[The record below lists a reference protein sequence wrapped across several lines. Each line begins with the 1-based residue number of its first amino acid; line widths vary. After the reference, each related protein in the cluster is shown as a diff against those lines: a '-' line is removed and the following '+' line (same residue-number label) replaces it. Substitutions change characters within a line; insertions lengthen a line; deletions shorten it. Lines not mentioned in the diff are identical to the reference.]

1 MSLLRSIALV
11 LFTVTCSATL
21 SAQEEYDFIK
31 FTTSEGLPS
40 NFIGYV
46 YADPD
51 GFVWVSTA
59 RGLARFNGQQFVP
72 VNELMP
78 RVQLPTSTTRM
89 MVKDQSGKLWLQYGR
104 KGVFALDLAQQRL
117 EQYNDDFF
125 NIELP
130 QLPGLHL
137 DKKGNVW
144 ALAKNGLACHRP
156 DSRTFEWFTVPPH
169 LLKSDY
175 PSFTFCPTADDN
187 LWVMAGNS
195 VLHFNV
201 QTHDW
206 TFHFEIP
213 GDGEY
218 PYLTLDP
225 DGSLWINRWYQ
236 KRGGLIHYDP
246 KQKRVLGI
254 FSENNHPDSLPS
266 TDFQDVYAENQRVW
280 LATNDEGL
288 VCYDKQTR
296 TFRRFQPDERD
307 PGSFSEMQSQSV
319 TRDIFGNLWVGT
331 SRFLNLAAANPNFVT
346 HLGPNKGLISRN
358 ASTAARIAPDKIALG
373 TTSGLSI
380 YDCKLRT
387 FRNVHLPLFNQNTYN
402 DGILSVAP
410 ADATSFWVSTWSSV
424 CRLDLN
430 TGAILEYFV
439 MNINAGEDHPAGL
452 KFFELGPAGR
462 ICRDGQGNLWLA
474 ARQRMVKLTRKPNNT
489 VEFVV
494 IEPPY
499 RPDGRHDDEAVSF
512 LPVGDRLL
520 YVGTHDGLVRYDV
533 ISGDLQLL
541 PIQFPGVEGP
551 ARVLELALSKNGT
564 ILATVK
570 QKLFRIDPNHPEQ
583 PAVPLPIPFANFFP
597 TGLIEDQSG
606 IIWMSGEMGLV
617 RYDATNQSSTL
628 FDPKFHL
635 DNNFFG
641 TRHFDI
647 AEDANGHL
655 YFSGSA
661 GVSVIRPE
669 AIVAGGLPTV
679 KIESLRVNGQI
690 IEMDADVFRLPE
702 IRLAHDQNN
711 LLFGFSVFNSSIPAL
726 NRFAYRLEGVSDT
739 WVDLNHQSSL
749 NLVNLAPGTYTLHL
763 RGSNSD
769 GLWAEAN
776 IPLRIVIRSP
786 WWSTW
791 WAWLTYA
798 VLMALAAWRLYHIR
812 MRRFVLEQN
821 LAEESRER
829 ERLAALDTFK
839 SRFFTNISHEFR
851 TPLTVIL
858 GLAERWTTT
867 PGKWVEA
874 EVRHSLGLI
883 QRSGE
888 NLLRLIVEIMDLAR
902 LENNALQ
909 LSYMQGDV
917 LAYLH
922 YISESLHSLAALR
935 HIALRVESQED
946 KIVMDYDPERLLQ
959 IVHNLLSNAI
969 KFTPTGGKVVLS
981 AQILSQNDGISAL
994 QITVSDTGAGIPE
1007 GQLTG
1012 IFDRFFQA
1020 ENQHYSSTGGTGVGL
1035 SLTRELVRTMGGDI
1049 AVRSTLGQGTTF
1061 TVQLPITNQAPWGSA
1076 APVMPRSAATF
1087 PVQSDL
1093 PVADESL
1100 PQLLLIEDNP
1110 DVMAYLVTCLQSAYR
1125 LELAYNGREG
1135 YEKALQLVPDLI
1147 VSDVMMPEMNGLEVC
1162 DRLKND
1168 ERTSHIPVV
1177 LLTAKADVGS
1187 RIAGLRRGADVYLS
1201 KPFHEEEL
1209 RVVLHNLLEQRR
1221 KLQVRFGAFAPAQ
1234 MVTNAPEMEVPEASA
1249 DLKIENEFLQK
1260 IWQHVGQ
1267 ALEDTDFDGPRLAK
1281 LMLLSEVQLY
1291 RKIKALTGKS
1301 TAVYIRSIR
1310 LHTALDLLRTTSL
1323 TVSEIAYRV
1332 GFEDPNYFSRTF
1344 SQEFGAAPSEMRK

>member
-11 LFTVTCSATL
+11 FFTVGCFVVL
-21 SAQEEYDFIK
+21 PAQEEYDFIK

-40 NFIGYV
+40 NFIAHV

-72 VNELMP
+72 VNELLP
-78 RVQLPTSTTRM
+78 GVSLPTAPTRL
-89 MVKDQSGKLWLQYGR
+89 MVKDQRGKLWLQYGR
-104 KGVFALDLAQQRL
+104 RGVYALDLAQQRL
-117 EQYNDDFF
+117 EHYDDDFF
-125 NIELP
+125 KIETP

-137 DKKGNVW
+137 DKRGNVW
-144 ALAKNGLACHRP
+144 VLAKNGLACHRP
-156 DSRTFEWFTVPPH
+156 DRPQFEWFAAPPH
-169 LLKSDY
+169 LIKSDF
-175 PSFTFCPTADDN
+175 PTFTFCPSADDN
-187 LWVMAGNS
+187 LWVMAGDS
-195 VLHFNV
+195 VLHFDV
-201 QTHDW
+201 QTHAW
-206 TFHFEIP
+206 TFHTEIA
-213 GDGEY
+213 GEGEY
-218 PYLTLDP
+218 PYMTLDP

-246 KQKRVLGI
+246 QQKRVLGV

-266 TDFQDVYAENQRVW
+266 TDFQDVYVENERVW

-288 VCYDKQTR
+288 VCYDKKTR
-296 TFRRFQPDERD
+296 TFRRFQPNARD
-307 PGSFSEMQSQSV
+307 PRSFSEMQAQSV
-319 TRDIFGNLWVGT
+319 TRDYFGNLWVGT
-331 SRFLNLAAANPNFVT
+331 SRFLNLATANPRFVT
-346 HLGPNKGLISRN
+346 HLGPDKGLVSPN
-358 ASTAARIAPDKIALG
+358 ASTATRVAPGKIVLG
-373 TTSGLSI
+373 TTAGLSI

-387 FRNVHLPLFNQNTYN
+387 FRNVHLPLFNQNAYN
-402 DGILSVAP
+402 DGILSIAP
-410 ADATSFWVSTWSSV
+410 GDATSFWVSTWSTL

-430 TGAILEYFV
+430 TGAILEYV
-439 MNINAGEDHPAGL
+439 VLNINAGEDHPAAL
-452 KFFELGPAGR
+452 KFFEMGPAGR

-474 ARQRMVKLTRKPNNT
+474 ARQRMVKLTRKPNNA

-499 RPDGRHDDEAVSF
+499 RADGRHDDESVSF

-533 ISGDLQLL
+533 VSGALQLL
-541 PIQFPGVEGP
+541 PVSFPGVDGP
-551 ARVLELALSKNGT
+551 ARVMELALSKNGT

-583 PAVPLPIPFANFFP
+583 PAVPLPMPLANFFP
-597 TGLIEDQSG
+597 TGLIEDRSG

-617 RYDATNQSSTL
+617 RYDPATNNCTL
-628 FDPKFHL
+628 FDSKFHL

-641 TRHFDI
+641 TRHLDI

-669 AIVAGGLPTV
+669 AIVAGGLPNV
-679 KIESLRVNGQI
+679 KMESLRVNGQI
-690 IEMDADVFRLPE
+690 IPLEADIYRLPE

-726 NRFAYRLEGVSDT
+726 NRYAYRLEGVSDS
-739 WVDLNHQSSL
+739 WVELNHQSSL
-749 NLVNLAPGTYTLHL
+749 NLVNLAPGTYVLHL
-763 RGSNSD
+763 RGGNSD
-769 GLWAEAN
+769 GLWAEAAA
-776 IPLRIVIRSP
+776 PLRIVIRSP

-791 WAWLTYA
+791 WAWLVYLLVVA
-798 VLMALAAWRLYHIR
+798 VAGWRWYHVR

-858 GLAERWTTT
+858 GLAERWATT
-867 PGKWVEA
+867 PGKWVES
-874 EVRHSLGLI
+874 EVRHSLSLI

-917 LAYLH
+917 LVYLH
-922 YISESLHSLAALR
+922 YISESLHSLAAVR
-935 HIALRVESQED
+935 HLSLRVESAE
-946 KIVMDYDPERLLQ
+946 KTIVMDYDPERLLQ

-969 KFTPTGGKVVLS
+969 KFTPTGGEVVLT
-981 AQILSQNDGISAL
+981 ARILPQNNGTSAL
-994 QITVSDTGAGIPE
+994 QIEVRDTGAGIPE

-1049 AVRSTLGQGTTF
+1049 TVRSALGQGTTF
-1061 TVQLPITNQAPWGSA
+1061 TVQLPITNQASRGNA
-1076 APVMPRSAATF
+1076 APVLSRSTATF
-1087 PVQSDL
+1087 PPESDL

-1110 DVMAYLVTCLQSAYR
+1110 DVMAYLVTCLQNSYR

-1168 ERTSHIPVV
+1168 ERSSHIPVV
-1177 LLTAKADVGS
+1177 LLTAKADVDS

-1209 RVVLHNLLEQRR
+1209 RVVLRNLLEQRR
-1221 KLQVRFGAFAPAQ
+1221 KLQARFGAFAPPQ
-1234 MVTNAPEMEVPEASA
+1234 MADKAPDAETPEASA
-1249 DLKIENEFLQK
+1249 DLKIENAFLQK
-1260 IWQHVGQ
+1260 IWQHVEA
-1267 ALEDTDFDGPRLAK
+1267 ALDDTEFDGPRLAK

-1310 LHTALDLLRTTSL
+1310 LQMAQGLLRTTSL
-1323 TVSEIAYRV
+1323 TISEIAYRV

-1344 SQEFGAAPSEMRK
+1344 SQEFGVAPSEMRK